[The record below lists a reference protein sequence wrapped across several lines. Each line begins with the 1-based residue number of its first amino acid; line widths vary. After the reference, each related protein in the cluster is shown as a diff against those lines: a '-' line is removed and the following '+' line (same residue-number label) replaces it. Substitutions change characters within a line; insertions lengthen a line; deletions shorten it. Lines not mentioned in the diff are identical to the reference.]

1 MCVFL
6 GGCGGD
12 VCVNFS
18 FMCLHAFTH
27 KYDASYKKNPSNY
40 TFLMGFHY
48 VIKTE
53 RYARLSYHAT
63 MTQRLHF
70 DITACCI

>member
-1 MCVFL
+1 MCVFS

-27 KYDASYKKNPSNY
+27 KYDASYKKNPQQLYIFN
-40 TFLMGFHY
+40 GFSLRNKDRKVCTSLISCY
-48 VIKTE
+48 YDAK
-53 RYARLSYHAT
+53 APL
-63 MTQRLHF
+63 
-70 DITACCI
+70 